1 MNGRDASSY
10 QSLPPLERARY
21 FRDLLVQEGISASE
35 LARRLNKSLSYVS
48 NTLRLLKLPALIQD
62 ALTTG
67 AISEGHA
74 RAMISVR
81 DEQLILGLYK
91 QVLVHQISVRT
102 MEVLVR
108 DMLISER
115 EAEPVNTQET

>member
-10 QSLPPLERARY
+10 QSLSPLERARY
-21 FRDLLVQEGISASE
+21 FKELLVQECISASE

-48 NTLRLLKLPALIQD
+48 NTLRLLKLPPLIQD

-108 DMLISER
+108 DMLIAER
-115 EAEPVNTQET
+115 EAEPVNNQDS